1 MKECEI
7 VGCNKDGWD
16 YIKRS
21 KEKRG
26 TYKMFV
32 CREHYNIDIKKRQ
45 NNYIQ
50 RQNNGIPPKDKGK
63 SRLRHVL
70 IYLAFMGLLIAG
82 LVLVANPYQIYILRV
97 CVTYA
102 DGHTSCYNEVV
113 RSFKFPLFFTGV
125 VGTITSIGN
134 IIAYTIVII
143 VIRSRKKRRNSIVND
158 VTNK

>member
-1 MKECEI
+1 MVKKCEFES
-7 VGCNKDGWD
+7 CNNDGWD
-16 YIKRS
+16 YIRKP
-21 KEKRG
+21 KVKQG

-45 NNYIQ
+45 NNYIL
-50 RQNNGIPPKDKGK
+50 PKDEGK

-70 IYLAFMGLLIAG
+70 IYLAFIGLLIAG
-82 LVLVANPYQIYILRV
+82 LVLVANPYQVYILRV

-158 VTNK
+158 VTNI